1 MKNSRGFRLN
11 GEIIESII
19 FSILGIYIMIT
30 ALNMNTYGSWALAP
44 GLFPLIIAIILLL
57 LSVSL
62 LIQGIKKNKKGKEIT
77 DNIENIEETEKTEEK
92 EIEEKKLNWIGVL
105 FVFGF
110 SLLYCYTL
118 PIIHFIPSSLIY
130 LSVMMIFLKERRW
143 WLVGIITCATT
154 FGLYYFFGVLLK
166 VILP

>member
-1 MKNSRGFRLN
+1 MKNDRGFRLN

-44 GLFPLIIAIILLL
+44 GLFPLIISIILLA
-57 LSVSL
+57 LSLSL
-62 LIQGIKKNKKGKEIT
+62 LIQGIKKNKKQKEIIGTIEKTKKIEGKEIE
-77 DNIENIEETEKTEEK
+77 DN
-92 EIEEKKLNWIGVL
+92 KLNWIGVL

-143 WLVGIITCATT
+143 WLVGIITGATT